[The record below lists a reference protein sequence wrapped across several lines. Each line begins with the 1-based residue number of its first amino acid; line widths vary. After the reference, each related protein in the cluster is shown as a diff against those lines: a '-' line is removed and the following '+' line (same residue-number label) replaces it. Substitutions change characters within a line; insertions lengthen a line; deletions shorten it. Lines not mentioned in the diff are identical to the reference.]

1 MKNKTVTLTL
11 LLALMV
17 MSIPTAQAIDVA
29 PRISDREIIEKL
41 AGLEAGQKALRSEMR
56 AGQDAL
62 RSEMR
67 AGQKALRSEMRAGQD
82 ALNIRIDD
90 VNTRI
95 SSLEKTMLTM
105 FAALIS
111 MVAALLGYLIWDRR
125 TMIRP
130 VIERLDNLEI
140 EIVRDLDLRHA
151 DGSRL
156 TRQLKALRE
165 YARNDAKL
173 KEILRDLSLM

>member
-11 LLALMV
+11 LLTLMV

-67 AGQKALRSEMRAGQD
+67 AGQKAL
-82 ALNIRIDD
+82 NTRIDD
-90 VNTRI
+90 VNTRIDDINTRI

-130 VIERLDNLEI
+130 VIERLDNLEV
-140 EIVRDLDLRHA
+140 EVVRDLDLRHA

-156 TRQLKALRE
+156 TQQLKALRE